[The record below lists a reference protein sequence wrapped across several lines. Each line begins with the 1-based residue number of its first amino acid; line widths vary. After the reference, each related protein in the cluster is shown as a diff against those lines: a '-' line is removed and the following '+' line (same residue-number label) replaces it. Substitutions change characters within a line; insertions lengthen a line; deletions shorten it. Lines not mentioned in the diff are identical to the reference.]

1 MYLNQFDEKET
12 VRQTGLLTGASRLI
26 GNAWSGTEEGTRG
39 MEYKERK
46 NRKIIEGGGG
56 GGLIDIF
63 IAAGIHY
70 STCNGRMIGSDAHGN
85 DV

>member
-1 MYLNQFDEKET
+1 
-12 VRQTGLLTGASRLI
+12 
-26 GNAWSGTEEGTRG
+26 

-46 NRKIIEGGGG
+46 NRKIIEGV
-56 GGLIDIF
+56 LIDIF

-70 STCNGRMIGSDAHGN
+70 STCNGRMIGSDVHGN

>member
-46 NRKIIEGGGG
+46 NRKIIERGGGG
-56 GGLIDIF
+56 FDRHFHCRRYTLL
-63 IAAGIHY
+63 Y
-70 STCNGRMIGSDAHGN
+70 L
-85 DV
+85 

>member
-56 GGLIDIF
+56 GG
-63 IAAGIHY
+63 
-70 STCNGRMIGSDAHGN
+70 
-85 DV
+85 V

>member
-56 GGLIDIF
+56 
-63 IAAGIHY
+63 
-70 STCNGRMIGSDAHGN
+70 
-85 DV
+85 V